1 MTDVGSAGETLELEV
16 WRAGKLRKINVTL
29 APMPKTVAE
38 AERFTD
44 ENFGLTVRE
53 MVLADRVARELPA
66 SETGVVVAF
75 LKPAGWAY
83 DGGLRPGDII
93 KKVHD
98 QDTATLAEFKKVFR
112 AEVAKKPK
120 EIVLFV
126 LRGKKDTQLLRIEPR
141 W

>member
-1 MTDVGSAGETLELEV
+1 
-16 WRAGKLRKINVTL
+16 
-29 APMPKTVAE
+29 MPRCPSRTPTTIRPPGRRNE
-38 AERFTD
+38 
-44 ENFGLTVRE
+44 
-53 MVLADRVARELPA
+53 
-66 SETGVVVAF
+66 SS
-75 LKPAGWAY
+75 
-83 DGGLRPGDII
+83 LRPGDII

-126 LRGKKDTQLLRIEPR
+126 LRGKKDTQLVRIEPR